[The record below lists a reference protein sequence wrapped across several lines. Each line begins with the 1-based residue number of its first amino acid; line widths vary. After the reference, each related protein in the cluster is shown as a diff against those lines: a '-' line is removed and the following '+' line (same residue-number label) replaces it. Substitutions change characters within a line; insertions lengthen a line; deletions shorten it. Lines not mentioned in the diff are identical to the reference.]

1 MKYNITVKNEDKI
14 LEYAIS
20 KLPIKIRTSL
30 RAHINDILNP
40 INEIRIKRNTNI
52 ILIAGGA
59 QYITSI
65 HTTDEDIDRVML
77 SLCDDSIYAHA
88 QTINEGYISLGKGI
102 RVGICGK
109 ALIENN
115 KISSIYNINA
125 INIRIPQKI
134 DGASN
139 YLCELL
145 RSMNY
150 ECSVLIYSPPGVG
163 KTTILRDL
171 VSKLSSK
178 ERPICFAIIDSREE
192 ITQSFD
198 PSPYADV
205 FLSYPKGKGIEIA
218 TKVMTPEYIICDEI
232 ASEEDANSILKAVNN
247 GVKFI
252 ATTHAS
258 TFDELLSKEILKPLI
273 SNKVFDYALGVT
285 RQRGSNKYNFTLNKF
300 SWK

>member
-1 MKYNITVKNEDKI
+1 MKYSINMKKEDLA
-14 LEYAIS
+14 LEFALS
-20 KLPIKIRTSL
+20 KLPNEIRTSL
-30 RAHINDILNP
+30 KTYVEDINNP
-40 INEIRIKRNTNI
+40 INEIRIKRNTNV
-52 ILIAGGA
+52 ILISGA
-59 QYITSI
+59 EHIITSAY
-65 HTTDEDIDRVML
+65 TAGDDIDEVML

-109 ALIENN
+109 ALIEND
-115 KISSIYNINA
+115 KISSVHNINA

-139 YLCELL
+139 YLCDIL
-145 RSMNY
+145 RSTNY
-150 ECSVLIYSPPGVG
+150 DSSVLIYSPPGVG

-171 VSKLSSK
+171 VSKLSTK
-178 ERPICFAIIDSREE
+178 ERPICFAVIDTREE

-198 PSPYADV
+198 THSNADV

-218 TKVMTPEYIICDEI
+218 TKVMNPEYIICDEI
-232 ASEEDANSILKAVNN
+232 ASEEDANSILKAVNT

-258 TFDELLSKEILKPLI
+258 TFKELNSKEILKPLI
-273 SNKVFDYALGVT
+273 SSKVFDYALGIE
-285 RQRGSNKYNFTLNKF
+285 RKRGTCKYNFTLDQIL
-300 SWK
+300 